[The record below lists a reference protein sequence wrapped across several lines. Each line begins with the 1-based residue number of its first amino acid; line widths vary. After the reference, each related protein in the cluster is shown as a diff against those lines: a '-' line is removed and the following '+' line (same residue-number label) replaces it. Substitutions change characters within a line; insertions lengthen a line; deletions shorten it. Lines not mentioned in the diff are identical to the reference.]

1 MENNQKEILF
11 SVPGKMVNLKEF
23 LTVSFSPTGKPDE
36 VGTDIQCGC
45 KLTIPDKYKVNHP
58 LCIISHGSGGI
69 GSDTQLFVDS
79 LSHKGI
85 ASLVVDSFTGRNI
98 TTLDWSDAKQSY
110 MAPKDRALETF
121 NGYQF
126 LKDNSYLTRNLNL
139 DKLACVGFSWG
150 ADTIANLM
158 AWWGEEL
165 PKDTFYSLVYGN
177 LWPFERRFYKGR
189 DHDITL
195 YHGAD
200 DNWTSAEKSKV
211 FAEQTNSEFVEFW
224 GCTHGFCKPGK
235 DGVIEKG
242 QTINYHVDYPVPTE
256 VKAVWGMVA
265 STGKLW
271 HDTDFKTVDAK
282 MDYDHLATERVIADI
297 VTKLKG

>member
-1 MENNQKEILF
+1 MDNNENKYQALASWLNYRLDGWRDHRDINYTTQW
-11 SVPGKMVNLKEF
+11 
-23 LTVSFSPTGKPDE
+23 DE
-36 VGTDIQCGC
+36 YYRLWRGIWSSE
-45 KLTIPDKYKVNHP
+45 DKTRQSENSR
-58 LCIISHGSGGI
+58 IIY
-69 GSDTQLFVDS
+69 
-79 LSHKGI
+79 
-85 ASLVVDSFTGRNI
+85 RNN
-98 TTLDWSDAKQSY
+98 
-110 MAPKDRALETF
+110 P
-121 NGYQF
+121 
-126 LKDNSYLTRNLNL
+126 YLTRNLNL

-165 PKDTFYSLVYGN
+165 PEDTFYSLVYGN

-235 DGVIEKG
+235 DGVVEKG

-256 VKAVWGMVA
+256 LKSVWGMVA
-265 STGKLW
+265 TKGKLW
-271 HDTDFKTVDAK
+271 HDADFKTVDAK
-282 MDYDHLATERVIADI
+282 MDYDQLATERIIADI
-297 VTKLKG
+297 VTKLKD